1 MTTKK
6 SNAASIEK
14 LRLPIISFSLLFVG
28 SLVLASFSYTAR
40 MDRYFKADASQD
52 GVEITFMEETLK
64 KDVSKPPKKIE
75 VKAPVNDT
83 IIIDSNTTI
92 IPDPIIVVLPPDII
106 VGTGIVNVVSPII
119 PFPDRDA
126 MFLGGSVE
134 LTKWINENV
143 TYPQEAIEIGDQ
155 GLVYLSFV
163 VERNGSIT
171 DIKIE
176 RGVSTELDREAKRLV
191 RKMPKWIAG
200 EVKGLPVR
208 SRCRLPINFELY

>member
-14 LRLPIISFSLLFVG
+14 LRLPIISLSLLFVG
-28 SLVLASFSYTAR
+28 SLVLASFSYTTSTER
-40 MDRYFKADASQD
+40 DFKAEASQD
-52 GVEITFMEETLK
+52 GVEITFMEEVVEQ
-64 KDVSKPPKKIE
+64 DVIKPPKKIE

-83 IIIDSNTTI
+83 IIIDSNTTV
-92 IPDPIIVVLPPDII
+92 IPDPIIVVSPPDIK
-106 VGTGIVNVVSPII
+106 VGTGIIKVVSPVIS
-119 PFPDRDA
+119 FPDRDA

-134 LTKWINENV
+134 LKKWINQNV
-143 TYPQEAIEIGDQ
+143 SYPQEAIAIGDQ

-163 VERNGSIT
+163 VEKDGSIT
-171 DIKIE
+171 DVKIE
-176 RGVSTELDREAKRLV
+176 RGVSIELDREAKRLV
-191 RKMPKWIAG
+191 RKMPKWVAG

>member
-28 SLVLASFSYTAR
+28 SLVLASFSYTR
-40 MDRYFKADASQD
+40 KMEREFNSETNKD
-52 GVEITFMEETLK
+52 GVNVVFIEELIK
-64 KDVSKPPKKIE
+64 PDIIEPPKKRE
-75 VKAPVNDT
+75 VQAPVSDS
-83 IIIDSNTTI
+83 IIIDSNTVI
-92 IPDPIIVVLPPDII
+92 IPDPIIVVLPPDIK
-106 VGTGIVNVVSPII
+106 VGTGIVDVVSPVI

-176 RGVSTELDREAKRLV
+176 RGVSTELDKEAKRLV